1 MELLPQVERI
11 GGRAIR
17 FRHND
22 YLMVFRAFLAA
33 MRLGGAANLPA

>member
-22 YLMVFRAFLAA
+22 YLTVFRAFLAA